1 MRERRDWHIVKSA
14 RKALYS
20 TTWPQSLR
28 REKVKHTR
36 TLRSNSINLVTPLT
50 PNTFQDCAASVFN
63 SVPTEVISC
72 VDAKSFS
79 KQTLRYLKTV
89 LSTSSQ

>member
-1 MRERRDWHIVKSA
+1 MRERRDWHLVKSA

-20 TTWPQSLR
+20 ITWPQSLR
-28 REKVKHTR
+28 LEKVKHTR
-36 TLRSNSINLVTPLT
+36 ALRSSSINVVTPLT

-63 SVPTEVISC
+63 SLPAEVISC